1 MSFNVRF
8 SRALDERLS
17 AKGMSFSLFIDAG
30 VLDNG
35 EATEILFDVLNDIY
49 SEVCDG
55 DTVYLYESSEYGDPA
70 YEFPL
75 HVSDKYL
82 GEFEFDGHSLKG
94 TKVEDGDDMPYIRIT
109 EADGN
114 GAEHEI
120 CTLSWIT
127 LNKDAETSIEFGLKR
142 AADIIAG

>member
-8 SRALDERLS
+8 SRALDDRLS
-17 AKGMSFSLFIDAG
+17 AKGTSFSLFIEKG
-30 VLDNG
+30 VLDSC
-35 EATEILFDVLNDIY
+35 EATEILYDVLNDIY
-49 SEVCDG
+49 EDVRDG

-94 TKVEDGDDMPYIRIT
+94 TKMVDGDDMPYIRIT
-109 EADGN
+109 EADGIGN
-114 GAEHEI
+114 EHEV

-142 AADIIAG
+142 AAAKIAG